1 MKKLHPITFT
11 LVIFLLLSSCARP
24 SKDVAC
30 AELAKSRSNANPFQI
45 SWANEEEGGRWV
57 LSVGKSEISPA
68 YLLINSTNVDMEGVN
83 EGEFIVTNEHEA
95 EFKSGLFSITP
106 PLNFSSNSSY
116 AMLNEDIAPW
126 SSTERIIVTYPVSAG
141 GYIMQADGRYSKKYL
156 SGPSHSKE
164 NGLLHAVDIAA
175 EMGVGV
181 VAAQSGLV
189 VFTRDGFPDAGCGD
203 ARLGQSDNRVIILQ
217 DDGLEATY
225 GHLMLNSITVSPGD
239 RIEEGD
245 TIAKV
250 GNSGATSD
258 PHLHFQLGGINKNG
272 FMTFPVGFTCGDAIF
287 HPAVDTTICNE

>member
-1 MKKLHPITFT
+1 MKNFNAITLTFSIS
-11 LVIFLLLSSCARP
+11 VLLSSCAGP
-24 SKDVAC
+24 ATDKVC
-30 AELAKSRSNANPFQI
+30 AELAKIQSSANIFHV
-45 SWANEEEGGRWV
+45 SWVNEKSGGRWI
-57 LSVGKSEISPA
+57 LNVGKSETSPV
-68 YLLINSTNVDMEGVN
+68 YLLVKSTNVGMEGLN
-83 EGEFIVTNEHEA
+83 EGELIVAHEHEA
-95 EFKSGLFSITP
+95 EFKSELFNTP
-106 PLNFSSNSSY
+106 PPLKFFSNSSFTL
-116 AMLNEDIAPW
+116 LNEDIAPW

-141 GYIMQADGRYSKKYL
+141 GYIMQADGRYSRKYL
-156 SGPSHSKE
+156 SEPSHSKE
-164 NGLLHAVDIAA
+164 NGLLHAVDIAT